1 MSDEAHPLVSI
12 AMPVRNNQATLV
24 PALRSVVGQTF
35 ENWEL
40 LLIDDGSTDCTST
53 IARQFADADR
63 RIRVYSDGL
72 QLGLPQRLNQA
83 IAASRGS
90 YFARMDGDD
99 ISYPRRIERQLE
111 YLRRY
116 PGVDLVGCGA
126 IVFRGNGTIFGKRFA
141 PEHHGDICAHVYS
154 HIPITH
160 PTFLGRINFFRE
172 FGYRSS
178 AHLCE
183 DQDLLLR
190 GAMPGHGVPNELS
203 YYILRAQDQDL
214 LPRACRRACYAN
226 VPEILFGYREEQL
239 SIRKILEARRYV
251 SSSFFSVFL
260 DQGQIVSAVLAVALQ
275 AMKGMV
281 DVIAISSG
289 LKYHLVRHRARPTT
303 QAERL
308 QWEDVWR
315 ELINA

>member
-1 MSDEAHPLVSI
+1 
-12 AMPVRNNQATLV
+12 
-24 PALRSVVGQTF
+24 
-35 ENWEL
+35 
-40 LLIDDGSTDCTST
+40 
-53 IARQFADADR
+53 
-63 RIRVYSDGL
+63 
-72 QLGLPQRLNQA
+72 
-83 IAASRGS
+83 
-90 YFARMDGDD
+90 
-99 ISYPRRIERQLE
+99 
-111 YLRRY
+111 
-116 PGVDLVGCGA
+116 
-126 IVFRGNGTIFGKRFA
+126 
-141 PEHHGDICAHVYS
+141 
-154 HIPITH
+154 
-160 PTFLGRINFFRE
+160 
-172 FGYRSS
+172 
-178 AHLCE
+178 
-183 DQDLLLR
+183 
-190 GAMPGHGVPNELS
+190 
-203 YYILRAQDQDL
+203 
-214 LPRACRRACYAN
+214 